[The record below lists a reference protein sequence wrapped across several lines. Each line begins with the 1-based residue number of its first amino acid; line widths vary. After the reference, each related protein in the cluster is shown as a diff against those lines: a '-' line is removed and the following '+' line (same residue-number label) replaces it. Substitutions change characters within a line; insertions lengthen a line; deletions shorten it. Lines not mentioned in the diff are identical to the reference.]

1 MEATHAEKSQP
12 RRRSKVRPI
21 PSWLRILRLILR
33 SCLLAYIVV
42 FALSLLLTRYMAES
56 WWVTT
61 LALYAAPTIW
71 LLPMAVLIPAALFL
85 ERKQLLVYP
94 ILVFSLLFGHMGWKP
109 GKGGDPSEGN
119 LVVLSNNVGQRGG
132 TSFRNYQKKI
142 VPEIILLQEVGGRV
156 YKYERSFP
164 GYQSAASGEFGIL
177 SRYPILS
184 AEPVPGLELPVAS
197 RFRVAVDGNEILF
210 YNIHLPTPR
219 TNFQQLRG
227 NGFLHS
233 AVTAGGFF
241 SAKVRSR
248 FQDFMDRNFR
258 LATQIAE
265 AATSEDLPVILA
277 GDFNAPAQ
285 GKVARLFASKF
296 QDAHLNAGGG
306 FGFTFP
312 GVTRNPLSLFGPWMR
327 IDHIYSNQWLRAVGC
342 KVETKRA
349 SQHRAVAA
357 GFDLYGL

>member
-12 RRRSKVRPI
+12 RRRKVRPI
-21 PSWLRILRLILR
+21 PSWLRISRLILR

-61 LALYAAPTIW
+61 LVLYAAPTIW

-132 TSFRNYQKKI
+132 TSFRNYQTKI

-197 RFRVAVDGNEILF
+197 RFRISIDGNEILF
-210 YNIHLPTPR
+210 YNIHLTTPR
-219 TNFQQLRG
+219 KNIHQLRG
-227 NGFLHS
+227 KGFFHS
-233 AVTAGGFF
+233 SVTAGG
-241 SAKVRSR
+241 
-248 FQDFMDRNFR
+248 
-258 LATQIAE
+258 
-265 AATSEDLPVILA
+265 
-277 GDFNAPAQ
+277 
-285 GKVARLFASKF
+285 
-296 QDAHLNAGGG
+296 
-306 FGFTFP
+306 
-312 GVTRNPLSLFGPWMR
+312 
-327 IDHIYSNQWLRAVGC
+327 
-342 KVETKRA
+342 
-349 SQHRAVAA
+349 
-357 GFDLYGL
+357 